1 MCCFYVSVVWK
12 SGQAM
17 KRSAGIKMN
26 TFCVHRNT
34 IHVVGDAGTSE
45 VVRY

>member
-1 MCCFYVSVVWK
+1 MCCFYAPDWK

-26 TFCVHRNT
+26 TFCAHRNT
-34 IHVVGDAGTSE
+34 IHIVGDAGISE
-45 VVRY
+45 VIRY